1 MRKLIRV
8 KTRIKVAI
16 LFLGLIIF
24 STSCEDDFT
33 TIGSDF
39 VNSLDLPEPYVVQDL
54 SSYSDNILSVQSNT
68 LNTYLL
74 GEFDD
79 PIFGNTNVSIL
90 SQLQLQT
97 TNPDFGEE
105 PQVDSVILTL
115 PIFGQVIDND
125 EETGKDIYRLDSI
138 FGSGSFKIGVYES
151 NQFLRDIDPG
161 DEGDFEESQ
170 LYYSNQLSEIES
182 NIITSDPLTVT
193 EVDGVLVPSDF
204 SQTISPSDLD
214 RTVVLID
221 RTDTIES
228 ANEEDGTEDVF
239 ERIRLSPR
247 IRIKLDPDFFQE
259 KILNQ
264 GNSINLISQSSFE
277 NYFRSLYLVAEQE
290 AADGS
295 KFMVNLSLA
304 NQEANITLYYNSL
317 RPPPSL
323 EVVENP
329 ELELTFNEFVM
340 NFGGNVIN
348 FYETPNSIDLSNQDI
363 ENGEENIFLKG
374 GQGVVAIVDPFNG
387 PDADG
392 NGVADEI
399 DTLRTKNWLIN
410 EANLIL
416 YVDQDLMSEV
426 PFEKQ
431 PFRIFA
437 YDLDRDRV
445 LIDYNLDQS
454 SSNNP
459 FTSKLNHL
467 GPLRQDENGDYF
479 YKIRMTSH
487 INNIINNDSINTRIG
502 IVVTQNVNQARIL
515 DVKESELDQAQSFI
529 ESTISTP
536 RGTVLHGN
544 LSDDE
549 DKRLKLQIYYTDP
562 NN

>member
-1 MRKLIRV
+1 M

-16 LFLGLIIF
+16 LLLGLIVL

-33 TIGSDF
+33 TLGSDF
-39 VNSLDLPEPYVVQDL
+39 VNSLDLPEPYVVQNL
-54 SSYSDNILSVQSNT
+54 SSYSDDIIAVQSNT

-74 GEFDD
+74 GEFED
-79 PIFGNTNVSIL
+79 PIFGNTDVSIL

-97 TNPDFGEE
+97 TNPDFGVQPEI
-105 PQVDSVILTL
+105 DSVVLTL
-115 PIFGQVIDND
+115 PLFGQIVDVD
-125 EETGKDIYRLDSI
+125 EDSGKDIYRLDSI
-138 FGSGSFKIGVYES
+138 FGSGSFRIGVYES
-151 NQFLRDIDPG
+151 NQFLRDINPG
-161 DEGDFEESQ
+161 ENGDFEESQ
-170 LYYSNQLSEIES
+170 LYYSNQLSEIEPNIDIS
-182 NIITSDPLTVT
+182 NPLTMV
-193 EVDGVLVPSDF
+193 EENGVLVPSDF

-228 ANEEDGTEDVF
+228 AEENENNEIVF
-239 ERIRLSPR
+239 ERIRQSPR
-247 IRIKLDPDFFQE
+247 IRIKLDHDFFQQ
-259 KILNQ
+259 KILDQ
-264 GNSINLISQSSFE
+264 GNSINLVSQSSFE
-277 NYFRSLYLVAEQE
+277 NYFRGLYLIAEQE
-290 AADGS
+290 AGDGS
-295 KFMVNLSLA
+295 KLMFNLSLA
-304 NQEANITLYYNSL
+304 NEEANITLYYRSL

-329 ELELTFNEFVM
+329 ELVETFNEYVI

-348 FYETPNSIDLSNQDI
+348 FYETPDGLDLSNQDVA
-363 ENGEENIFLKG
+363 NGEENIFIKG

-387 PDADG
+387 PDSNG

-399 DTLRTKNWLIN
+399 ESLREENWLIN

-416 YVDQDLMSEV
+416 YVNQDFMSEV
-426 PFEKQ
+426 PIEKQ

-445 LIDYNLDQS
+445 LVDYNLDQS
-454 SSNNP
+454 STNNP

-487 INNIINNDSINTRIG
+487 INNIINNDSVNTRIG

-515 DVKESELDQAQSFI
+515 DVKESELDQANSFI

-544 LSDDE
+544 LSADE
-549 DKRLKLQIYYTDP
+549 EKRLKLQIYYTDP